1 MTKLKVI
8 NKHRKL
14 NIDIYKKE
22 FFIKIYKSIYQNKN
36 ISFFLR
42 QYVYYNYIQ
51 KFKFKN
57 IKLFCIITGNSRSK
71 YSFFNISRIKLRD
84 LISYRTLVGIRKS
97 SW

>member
-1 MTKLKVI
+1 MTKLKII

-14 NIDIYKKE
+14 NINFYKKE
-22 FFIKIYKSIYQNKN
+22 FFFKIYKSIYQNKN

-51 KFKFKN
+51 KFNFKN

-97 SW
+97 S